1 MSDASHPQ
9 HDYCPSDSW
18 CWYKNPSKSPSK
30 PDLPNAMLS
39 MILPVYEKLSDK
51 RLLEWCANVD
61 TQNANECLNVEIW
74 RSCPKTQWH
83 RKRAVTV
90 RSHCRMQKI
99 KDEHRLKRKIVSS
112 SQRKSKLHRRVTE
125 QQRQRHKDGV
135 TYAAGKF
142 GAQEVFFH
150 DIRDTDACYFKS
162 TCTPSQRANDIPHSQ
177 WIKVPKSSGVV
188 QSAFCSCVAGLS
200 QTCNHIAA
208 LMFKIESAFR
218 LDISNP
224 ACTNTACAW
233 KGPSSRKTVFM
244 KVADMSFK
252 KPSHKSGKGGKEK
265 SIKKST
271 TSRVKFGET
280 LNEPGVT
287 CHFKDFVESMRS
299 AVPTALL
306 FLPGKLKTSASQ
318 PIDDDTILPNDN
330 DSPDIWISSICS
342 IADAA
347 KTVATVDKLIT
358 KCVLSD
364 QQIFDI
370 KVFTRGQSENEN
382 WRRLRR
388 GRVTASNFYKI
399 HTRMES
405 LKRSPSTNCSKL
417 VESIIN
423 PPKLLHLSQILK
435 GAKLKPL
442 ALENLKLLLLQG
454 HQNVKI
460 NSCGLFIHKKLQFIG
475 ASPDGICSCDC

>member
-1 MSDASHPQ
+1 MNKWPPLCYNEIVRFVLKNGHSFSSDALKS
-9 HDYCPSDSW
+9 
-18 CWYKNPSKSPSK
+18 YK
-30 PDLPNAMLS
+30 
-39 MILPVYEKLSDK
+39 
-51 RLLEWCANVD
+51 
-61 TQNANECLNVEIW
+61 T
-74 RSCPKTQWH
+74 
-83 RKRAVTV
+83 
-90 RSHCRMQKI
+90 
-99 KDEHRLKRKIVSS
+99 
-112 SQRKSKLHRRVTE
+112 
-125 QQRQRHKDGV
+125 
-135 TYAAGKF
+135 GKAYSYF
-142 GAQEVFFH
+142 FNDWIQEVFFH
-150 DIRDTDACYFKS
+150 DIRDTDACYLKS
-162 TCTPSQRANDIPHSQ
+162 TCTPSQRVNDIPHSQ
-177 WIKVPKSSGVV
+177 WIKVLKSSGVV
-188 QSAFCSCVAGLS
+188 QSAFCSCQLQYHDVYNFSLS
-200 QTCNHIAA
+200 QSCNHIAA

-224 ACTNTACAW
+224 ACTNTACAC

-306 FLPGKLKTSASQ
+306 FLPGKLKTSTSQ

-330 DSPDIWISSICS
+330 DSLDIWITSICS

-364 QQIFDI
+364 QQISDI
-370 KVFTRGQSENEN
+370 EVFTRGRSENEN

-399 HTRMES
+399 HTMES
-405 LKRSPSTNCSKL
+405 LKTQ
-417 VESIIN
+417 SIN
-423 PPKLLHLSQILK
+423 KLLKISRKH
-435 GAKLKPL
+435 
-442 ALENLKLLLLQG
+442 
-454 HQNVKI
+454 HQ
-460 NSCGLFIHKKLQFIG
+460 S
-475 ASPDGICSCDC
+475 S